1 MSKSTY
7 DTSLVKDLAK
17 LINEHE
23 LAEIEY
29 DTEGLRVRV
38 TRTPSGGFAVAAPVA
53 AVPAAA
59 PAPVSAPAAS
69 VAAPAVSAPVAEVKG
84 DAIKSP
90 MVGVIY
96 AAPEPGAAPY
106 VSVGDTVSADQTLF
120 LVEAMK
126 TFNPV
131 KAPRAGK
138 VVQIMVA
145 DHDPVEYD
153 QPLLIL
159 E

>member
-7 DTSLVKDLAK
+7 DTSLVEDLAK

-29 DTEGLRVRV
+29 DTEGLRLRV
-38 TRTPSGGFAVAAPVA
+38 TRVPSGGFAVTAPVA
-53 AVPAAA
+53 AQPVAAPAAQPAAAAAA
-59 PAPVSAPAAS
+59 PAAKAD
-69 VAAPAVSAPVAEVKG
+69 AEIKG
-84 DAIKSP
+84 EAIKSP
-90 MVGVIY
+90 MVGVVY
-96 AAPEPGAAPY
+96 TAPEPGAASY

-138 VVQIMVA
+138 VLQILVG

>member
-29 DTEGLRVRV
+29 DTEGLRLRV
-38 TRTPSGGFAVAAPVA
+38 TRVPSGGFAVTAPVA
-53 AVPAAA
+53 AAQPAPAAVQPAA
-59 PAPVSAPAAS
+59 PAAPAAK
-69 VAAPAVSAPVAEVKG
+69 ADAEIKG
-84 DAIKSP
+84 EAIKSP
-90 MVGVIY
+90 MVGVVY
-96 AAPEPGAAPY
+96 TAPEPGAASY

-138 VVQIMVA
+138 VLQILVG